1 MKNKISDVVVDFMVK
16 KGLSQVF
23 AVPGGGA
30 MHLND
35 SFANNKNINITYMHH
50 EQSAAMAADAYF
62 REKNKPAII
71 HTTSG
76 PGSTNALTGVI
87 GAWIDSIPA
96 FIISGQVQT
105 HQQINKTKTRQIG
118 VQEVDIIKTVKSS
131 TKYSCSIKNS
141 NKVFDELEIAFIKMF
156 EGRPG
161 PVWIDIPLDVQ
172 ANKIILQK
180 YKKKNRVK
188 NNYETNI
195 SKKIKK
201 ILDLIK
207 KSKKPVIVVG
217 NAVHISNSKKEL
229 YKFIN
234 RVKCPIISSW
244 NATDLFNANNSQYIG
259 SMGIFGDRT
268 SNLAAQNS
276 DLMIVLGSRL
286 SVAQVGYNTK
296 NFAKNSKKII
306 IDIDAHEL
314 NKKIL
319 SNVELKVNCD
329 LNLFLKKINYTLS
342 KKKLFFTF
350 SRWQKLTIY
359 WKNKYPVY
367 NKNQLK
373 NSKYINS
380 FFFIEKLSKILKIN
394 STIVTDM
401 GTSFTCTMQTMKINN
416 HFRQRLYT
424 SSGLSSMGFGLP
436 GSIGASFANPKKT
449 IICIAGDGGFMFN
462 IQELQT
468 IKHYNLPIKIFVL
481 ENKGYLTMQL
491 MQRNHFKKLT
501 GSDPKSGISIPKIKN
516 IATGFGL
523 DYFKLSPRT
532 IDNQL
537 KKILS
542 NKKATLIEV
551 NMPKFQPLVPRM
563 QSKLS
568 KNGTFSDPDFDNLY
582 PYLPEKEIKQ
592 ERIKAKLIKFDRD

>member
-1 MKNKISDVVVDFMVK
+1 MKKKISDIVVNFMVK
-16 KGLSQVF
+16 KGLTQVF
-23 AVPGGGA
+23 AVAGGGA

-35 SFANNKNINITYMHH
+35 SFAKNDKINITYMHH
-50 EQSAAMAADAYF
+50 EQACAMAADAYF

-71 HTTSG
+71 HITSG
-76 PGSTNALTGVI
+76 PGSTNTLTGVV
-87 GAWIDSIPA
+87 GAWIDSIPT

-118 VQEVDIIKTVKSS
+118 VQEADIIKIIKSS

-141 NKVFDELEIAFIKMF
+141 SKIFEELGVAFVKML

-172 ANKIILQK
+172 AKKIVIKK
-180 YKKKNRVK
+180 YEEK
-188 NNYETNI
+188 T
-195 SKKIKK
+195 KIKK
-201 ILDLIK
+201 NYDINISNKIKKFIDLIN

-217 NAVHISNSKKEL
+217 NAIHISKSKKEL
-229 YKFIN
+229 YKLIN

-244 NATDLFNANNSQYIG
+244 NTTDLFDTNNKQYLG
-259 SMGIFGDRT
+259 SMGIFGDRA

-286 SVAQVGYNTK
+286 SVPQVGYNTK

-306 IDIDAHEL
+306 IDIDKNEL

-319 SNVELKVNCD
+319 SNIKLKINCD
-329 LNLFLKKINYTLS
+329 LNFFLKKINHIIS
-342 KKKLFFTF
+342 KKNYFFTF
-350 SRWQKLTIY
+350 TEWKRLTIN

-367 NKNQLK
+367 NQNQLK
-373 NSKYINS
+373 YDKHINS
-380 FFFIEKLSKILKIN
+380 FFFIKKLSKILKIN
-394 STIVTDM
+394 STVVTDM

-416 HFRQRLYT
+416 HLKQRLYT

-449 IICIAGDGGFMFN
+449 IICISGDGGFMFN
-462 IQELQT
+462 MQELQT

-491 MQRNHFKKLT
+491 MQKGHFKKLT
-501 GSDPKSGISIPKIKN
+501 GSDPSSGISIPKIKK
-516 IATGFGL
+516 IAKGFGL
-523 DYFKLSPRT
+523 DYLKLNT
-532 IDNQL
+532 KNIEDQL
-537 KKILS
+537 KKVLS
-542 NKKATLIEV
+542 NKKAMLIEV
-551 NMPKFQPLVPRM
+551 NMPKFQPLIPRI
-563 QSKLS
+563 QSKLL
-568 KNGTFSDPDFDNLY
+568 KNGSFSDPDFDDLF
-582 PYLPEKEIKQ
+582 PYLPKKEIEQ
-592 ERIKAKLIKFDRD
+592 ERMRAKFK

>member
-1 MKNKISDVVVDFMVK
+1 MKKKISDIVVNFMVK
-16 KGLSQVF
+16 KGLTQVF
-23 AVPGGGA
+23 AVAGGGA

-35 SFANNKNINITYMHH
+35 SFAKNDKINITYMHH
-50 EQSAAMAADAYF
+50 EQACAMAADAYF

-71 HTTSG
+71 HITSG
-76 PGSTNALTGVI
+76 PGSTNTLTGVV
-87 GAWIDSIPA
+87 GAWIDSIPT

-118 VQEVDIIKTVKSS
+118 VQETDIIKIIKSS

-141 NKVFDELEIAFIKMF
+141 SKIFEELGVAFVKML

-172 ANKIILQK
+172 AKKIVIK
-180 YKKKNRVK
+180 RYKEK
-188 NNYETNI
+188 T
-195 SKKIKK
+195 KIKK
-201 ILDLIK
+201 NYDINISNKIKKLIDLIN

-217 NAVHISNSKKEL
+217 NAIHISKSKKEL

-244 NATDLFNANNSQYIG
+244 NTTDLFDTNNKQYLG
-259 SMGIFGDRT
+259 SMGIFGDRA

-286 SVAQVGYNTK
+286 SVPQVGYNTK

-306 IDIDAHEL
+306 IDIDKNEL

-319 SNVELKVNCD
+319 SNIKLKINCD
-329 LNLFLKKINYTLS
+329 LNFFLKKINHIIS
-342 KKKLFFTF
+342 KKNYFFTF
-350 SRWQKLTIY
+350 TEWKRLTIN

-367 NKNQLK
+367 NQNQLK
-373 NSKYINS
+373 YDKHINS
-380 FFFIEKLSKILKIN
+380 FFFIKKLSKILKIN
-394 STIVTDM
+394 STVVTDM
-401 GTSFTCTMQTMKINN
+401 GTSFTCTMQTIKINN
-416 HFRQRLYT
+416 HLKQRLYT

-449 IICIAGDGGFMFN
+449 IICISGDGGFMFN
-462 IQELQT
+462 MQELQT

-491 MQRNHFKKLT
+491 MQKGHFKKLT
-501 GSDPKSGISIPKIKN
+501 GSDPSSGISIPKIKK
-516 IATGFGL
+516 IAKGFGL
-523 DYFKLSPRT
+523 DYLKLNT
-532 IDNQL
+532 KNIEDQL
-537 KKILS
+537 KKVLS
-542 NKKATLIEV
+542 NKKAMLIEV
-551 NMPKFQPLVPRM
+551 NMPKFQPLIPRI
-563 QSKLS
+563 QSKLL
-568 KNGTFSDPDFDNLY
+568 KNGYFSDPDFDDLF
-582 PYLPEKEIKQ
+582 PYLPKKEIEQ
-592 ERIKAKLIKFDRD
+592 ERMRAKFK

>member
-1 MKNKISDVVVDFMVK
+1 MKKKISDIVVNFMVK
-16 KGLSQVF
+16 KGLTQVF
-23 AVPGGGA
+23 AVAGGGA

-35 SFANNKNINITYMHH
+35 SFAKNDKINITYMHH
-50 EQSAAMAADAYF
+50 EQACAMAADAYF

-71 HTTSG
+71 HITSG
-76 PGSTNALTGVI
+76 PGSTNTLTGVV
-87 GAWIDSIPA
+87 GAWIDSIPT

-118 VQEVDIIKTVKSS
+118 VQETDIIKIIKSS

-141 NKVFDELEIAFIKMF
+141 SKIFEELGVAFVKML

-172 ANKIILQK
+172 AKKIVIK
-180 YKKKNRVK
+180 RYKEK
-188 NNYETNI
+188 T
-195 SKKIKK
+195 KIKK
-201 ILDLIK
+201 NYDINISNKIKKFIDLIN

-217 NAVHISNSKKEL
+217 NAIHISKSKKEL

-244 NATDLFNANNSQYIG
+244 NATDLFDTNNKQYLG
-259 SMGIFGDRT
+259 SMGLFGDRA

-286 SVAQVGYNTK
+286 SVPQVGYNTK

-306 IDIDAHEL
+306 IDIDKNEL

-319 SNVELKVNCD
+319 SNIKLKINCD
-329 LNLFLKKINYTLS
+329 LNFFLKKINHIIS
-342 KKKLFFTF
+342 KKNYFFTF
-350 SRWQKLTIY
+350 TRWKRLTIN
-359 WKNKYPVY
+359 WKSKYPVY
-367 NKNQLK
+367 NQNQLK
-373 NSKYINS
+373 YDKHINS
-380 FFFIEKLSKILKIN
+380 FFFIKKLSKILKIN
-394 STIVTDM
+394 STVVTDM

-416 HFRQRLYT
+416 HLKQRLYT

-449 IICIAGDGGFMFN
+449 IICISGDGGFMFN
-462 IQELQT
+462 MQELQT

-491 MQRNHFKKLT
+491 MQKGHFKKLT
-501 GSDPKSGISIPKIKN
+501 GSDPSSGISIPKIKK
-516 IATGFGL
+516 IAKGFGL
-523 DYFKLSPRT
+523 DYLKLNT
-532 IDNQL
+532 KNIEDQL
-537 KKILS
+537 KKVLS
-542 NKKATLIEV
+542 NKKAMLIEV
-551 NMPKFQPLVPRM
+551 NMPKFQPLIPRI
-563 QSKLS
+563 QSKLL
-568 KNGTFSDPDFDNLY
+568 KNGSFSDPDFDDLF
-582 PYLPEKEIKQ
+582 PYLPKKEIEQ
-592 ERIKAKLIKFDRD
+592 ERMRAKFK

>member
-1 MKNKISDVVVDFMVK
+1 MKKKISDIVVNFMVK
-16 KGLSQVF
+16 KGLTQVF
-23 AVPGGGA
+23 AVAGGGA

-35 SFANNKNINITYMHH
+35 SFAKNDKINITYMHH
-50 EQSAAMAADAYF
+50 EQACAMAADAYF

-71 HTTSG
+71 HITSG
-76 PGSTNALTGVI
+76 PGSTNTLTGVV
-87 GAWIDSIPA
+87 GAWIDSIPT

-118 VQEVDIIKTVKSS
+118 VQETDIIKIIKSS

-141 NKVFDELEIAFIKMF
+141 SKIFEELGVAFVKML

-172 ANKIILQK
+172 AKKIVIK
-180 YKKKNRVK
+180 RYKEK
-188 NNYETNI
+188 T
-195 SKKIKK
+195 KIKK
-201 ILDLIK
+201 NYDINISNKIKKFIDLIN

-217 NAVHISNSKKEL
+217 NAIHISKSKKEL

-244 NATDLFNANNSQYIG
+244 NTTDLFDTNNKQYLG
-259 SMGIFGDRT
+259 SMGIFGDRA

-286 SVAQVGYNTK
+286 SVPQVGYNTK

-306 IDIDAHEL
+306 IDIDKNEL

-319 SNVELKVNCD
+319 SNIKLKINCD
-329 LNLFLKKINYTLS
+329 LNFFLKKINHIIS
-342 KKKLFFTF
+342 KKNYFFTF
-350 SRWQKLTIY
+350 TEWKRLTIN

-367 NKNQLK
+367 NQNQLK
-373 NSKYINS
+373 YDKHINS
-380 FFFIEKLSKILKIN
+380 FFFIKKLSKILKIN
-394 STIVTDM
+394 STVVTDM

-416 HFRQRLYT
+416 HLKQRLYT

-449 IICIAGDGGFMFN
+449 IICISGDGGFMFN
-462 IQELQT
+462 MQELQT

-491 MQRNHFKKLT
+491 MQKGHFKKLT
-501 GSDPKSGISIPKIKN
+501 GSDPSSGISIPKIKK
-516 IATGFGL
+516 IAKGFGL
-523 DYFKLSPRT
+523 DYLKLNT
-532 IDNQL
+532 KNIEDQL
-537 KKILS
+537 KKVLS
-542 NKKATLIEV
+542 NKKAMLIEV
-551 NMPKFQPLVPRM
+551 NMPKFQPLIPRI
-563 QSKLS
+563 QSKLL
-568 KNGTFSDPDFDNLY
+568 KNGSFSDPDFDDLF
-582 PYLPEKEIKQ
+582 PYLPKKEIEQ
-592 ERIKAKLIKFDRD
+592 ERMRAKFK

>member
-1 MKNKISDVVVDFMVK
+1 MKKKISDIVVNFMVK
-16 KGLSQVF
+16 KGLTQVF
-23 AVPGGGA
+23 AVAGGGA

-35 SFANNKNINITYMHH
+35 SFAKNDKINITYMHH
-50 EQSAAMAADAYF
+50 EQACAMAADAYF

-71 HTTSG
+71 HITSG
-76 PGSTNALTGVI
+76 PGSTNTLTGVV
-87 GAWIDSIPA
+87 GAWIDSIPT

-118 VQEVDIIKTVKSS
+118 VQEADIIKIIKSS

-141 NKVFDELEIAFIKMF
+141 SKIFEELGVAFVKML

-172 ANKIILQK
+172 AKKIVIKK
-180 YKKKNRVK
+180 YEEK
-188 NNYETNI
+188 T
-195 SKKIKK
+195 KIKK
-201 ILDLIK
+201 NYDINISNKIKKFIDLIN

-217 NAVHISNSKKEL
+217 NAIHISKSKKEL
-229 YKFIN
+229 YKLIN

-244 NATDLFNANNSQYIG
+244 NTTDLFDTNNKQYLG
-259 SMGIFGDRT
+259 SMGIFGDRA

-286 SVAQVGYNTK
+286 SVPQVGYNTK

-306 IDIDAHEL
+306 IDIDKNEL

-319 SNVELKVNCD
+319 SNIKLKINCD
-329 LNLFLKKINYTLS
+329 LNFFLKKINHIIS
-342 KKKLFFTF
+342 KKNYFFSFTE
-350 SRWQKLTIY
+350 WQKLTTN

-367 NKNQLK
+367 NQNQLK
-373 NSKYINS
+373 YDKHINS
-380 FFFIEKLSKILKIN
+380 FFFIKKLSKILKIN
-394 STIVTDM
+394 STVVTDM

-416 HFRQRLYT
+416 HLKQRLYT

-449 IICIAGDGGFMFN
+449 IICISGDGGFMFN
-462 IQELQT
+462 MQELQT

-491 MQRNHFKKLT
+491 MQKGHFKKLT
-501 GSDPKSGISIPKIKN
+501 GSDPSSGISIPKIKK
-516 IATGFGL
+516 IAKGFGL
-523 DYFKLSPRT
+523 DYLKLNT
-532 IDNQL
+532 KNIEDQL
-537 KKILS
+537 KKVLS
-542 NKKATLIEV
+542 NKKAMLIEV
-551 NMPKFQPLVPRM
+551 NMPKFQPLIPRI
-563 QSKLS
+563 QSKLL
-568 KNGTFSDPDFDNLY
+568 KNGSFSDPDFDDLF
-582 PYLPEKEIKQ
+582 PYLPKKEIEQ
-592 ERIKAKLIKFDRD
+592 ERMRAKFK

>member
-1 MKNKISDVVVDFMVK
+1 MKKKISDIVVNFMVK
-16 KGLSQVF
+16 KGLTQVF
-23 AVPGGGA
+23 AVAGGGA

-35 SFANNKNINITYMHH
+35 SFAKNDKINITYMHH
-50 EQSAAMAADAYF
+50 EQACAMAADAYF

-71 HTTSG
+71 HITSG
-76 PGSTNALTGVI
+76 PGSTNTLTGVV
-87 GAWIDSIPA
+87 GAWIDSIPT

-118 VQEVDIIKTVKSS
+118 VQETDIIKIIKSS

-141 NKVFDELEIAFIKMF
+141 SKIFEELGVAFVKML

-172 ANKIILQK
+172 AKKIVIK
-180 YKKKNRVK
+180 RYKEK
-188 NNYETNI
+188 T
-195 SKKIKK
+195 KIKK
-201 ILDLIK
+201 NYDINISNKIKKLIDLIN

-217 NAVHISNSKKEL
+217 NAIHISKSKKEL

-244 NATDLFNANNSQYIG
+244 NTTDLFDTNNKQYLG
-259 SMGIFGDRT
+259 SMGIFGDRA

-286 SVAQVGYNTK
+286 SVPQVGYNTK

-306 IDIDAHEL
+306 IDIDKNEL

-319 SNVELKVNCD
+319 SNIKLKINCD
-329 LNLFLKKINYTLS
+329 LNFFLKKINHIIS
-342 KKKLFFTF
+342 KKNYFFTF
-350 SRWQKLTIY
+350 TEWKRLTIN

-367 NKNQLK
+367 NQNQLK
-373 NSKYINS
+373 YDKHINS
-380 FFFIEKLSKILKIN
+380 FFFIKKLSKILKIN
-394 STIVTDM
+394 STVVTDM

-416 HFRQRLYT
+416 HLKQRLYT

-449 IICIAGDGGFMFN
+449 IICISGDGGFMFN
-462 IQELQT
+462 MQELQT

-491 MQRNHFKKLT
+491 MQKGHFKKLT
-501 GSDPKSGISIPKIKN
+501 GSDPSSGISIPKIKK
-516 IATGFGL
+516 IAKGFGL
-523 DYFKLSPRT
+523 DYLKLNT
-532 IDNQL
+532 KNIEDQL
-537 KKILS
+537 KKVLS
-542 NKKATLIEV
+542 NKKAMLIEV
-551 NMPKFQPLVPRM
+551 NMPKFQPLIPRI
-563 QSKLS
+563 QSKLL
-568 KNGTFSDPDFDNLY
+568 KNGYFSDPDFDDLF
-582 PYLPEKEIKQ
+582 PYLPKKEIEQ
-592 ERIKAKLIKFDRD
+592 ERMRAKFK

>member
-1 MKNKISDVVVDFMVK
+1 MKKKISDIVVNFMVK
-16 KGLSQVF
+16 KGLTQVF
-23 AVPGGGA
+23 AVAGGGA

-35 SFANNKNINITYMHH
+35 SFAKNDKINITYMHH
-50 EQSAAMAADAYF
+50 EQACAMAADAYF

-71 HTTSG
+71 HITSG
-76 PGSTNALTGVI
+76 PGSTNTLTGVV
-87 GAWIDSIPA
+87 GAWIDSIPT

-118 VQEVDIIKTVKSS
+118 VQEADIIKIIKSS

-141 NKVFDELEIAFIKMF
+141 SKIFEELGVAFVKML

-172 ANKIILQK
+172 AKKIVIKK
-180 YKKKNRVK
+180 YEEK
-188 NNYETNI
+188 T
-195 SKKIKK
+195 KIKK
-201 ILDLIK
+201 NYDINISNKIKKFIDLIN

-217 NAVHISNSKKEL
+217 NAIHISKSKKEL

-244 NATDLFNANNSQYIG
+244 NATDLFDTNNKQYLG
-259 SMGIFGDRT
+259 SMGIFGDRA

-286 SVAQVGYNTK
+286 SVPQVGYNTK

-306 IDIDAHEL
+306 IDIDKNEL

-319 SNVELKVNCD
+319 SNIKLKINCD
-329 LNLFLKKINYTLS
+329 LNFFLKKINHIIS
-342 KKKLFFTF
+342 KKNYFFTF
-350 SRWQKLTIY
+350 TEWKRLTIN

-367 NKNQLK
+367 NQNQLK
-373 NSKYINS
+373 YDKHINS
-380 FFFIEKLSKILKIN
+380 FFFIKKLSKILKIN
-394 STIVTDM
+394 STVVTDM

-416 HFRQRLYT
+416 HLKQRLYT

-449 IICIAGDGGFMFN
+449 IICISGDGGFMFN
-462 IQELQT
+462 MQELQT

-491 MQRNHFKKLT
+491 MQKGHFKKLT
-501 GSDPKSGISIPKIKN
+501 GSDPSSGISIPKIKK
-516 IATGFGL
+516 IAKGFGL
-523 DYFKLSPRT
+523 DYLKLNT
-532 IDNQL
+532 KNIEDQL
-537 KKILS
+537 KKVLS
-542 NKKATLIEV
+542 NKKAMLIEV
-551 NMPKFQPLVPRM
+551 NMPKFQPLIPRI
-563 QSKLS
+563 QSKLL
-568 KNGTFSDPDFDNLY
+568 KNGSFSDPDFDDLF
-582 PYLPEKEIKQ
+582 PYLPKKEIEQ
-592 ERIKAKLIKFDRD
+592 ERMRAKFK

>member
-1 MKNKISDVVVDFMVK
+1 MKKKISDIVVNFMVK
-16 KGLSQVF
+16 KGLTQVF
-23 AVPGGGA
+23 AVAGGGA

-35 SFANNKNINITYMHH
+35 SFAKNDKINITYMHH
-50 EQSAAMAADAYF
+50 EQACAMAADAYF

-71 HTTSG
+71 HITSG
-76 PGSTNALTGVI
+76 PGSTNTLTGVV
-87 GAWIDSIPA
+87 GAWIDSIPT

-118 VQEVDIIKTVKSS
+118 VQEADIIKIIKSS

-141 NKVFDELEIAFIKMF
+141 SKIFEELGVAFVKML

-172 ANKIILQK
+172 AKKIVIK
-180 YKKKNRVK
+180 RYKEK
-188 NNYETNI
+188 T
-195 SKKIKK
+195 KIKK
-201 ILDLIK
+201 NYDINISNKIKKFIDLIN

-217 NAVHISNSKKEL
+217 NAIHISKSKKEL

-244 NATDLFNANNSQYIG
+244 NTTDLFDTNNKQYLG
-259 SMGIFGDRT
+259 SMGLFGDRA

-286 SVAQVGYNTK
+286 SVPQVGYNTK

-306 IDIDAHEL
+306 IDIDKNEL

-319 SNVELKVNCD
+319 SNIKLKINCD
-329 LNLFLKKINYTLS
+329 LNFFLKKINHIIS
-342 KKKLFFTF
+342 KKNYFFTF
-350 SRWQKLTIY
+350 TEWKRLTIN
-359 WKNKYPVY
+359 WKSKYPVY
-367 NKNQLK
+367 NQNQLK
-373 NSKYINS
+373 YDKHINS
-380 FFFIEKLSKILKIN
+380 FFFIKKLSKILKIN
-394 STIVTDM
+394 STVVTDM

-416 HFRQRLYT
+416 HLKQRLYT

-449 IICIAGDGGFMFN
+449 IICISGDGGFMFN
-462 IQELQT
+462 MQELQT

-491 MQRNHFKKLT
+491 MQKGHFKKLT
-501 GSDPKSGISIPKIKN
+501 GSDPSSGISIPKIKK
-516 IATGFGL
+516 IAKGFGL
-523 DYFKLSPRT
+523 DYLKLNT
-532 IDNQL
+532 KNIEDQL
-537 KKILS
+537 KKVLS
-542 NKKATLIEV
+542 NKKAMLIEV
-551 NMPKFQPLVPRM
+551 NMPKFQPLIPRI
-563 QSKLS
+563 QSKLL
-568 KNGTFSDPDFDNLY
+568 KNGSFSDPDFDDLF
-582 PYLPEKEIKQ
+582 PYLPKKEIEQ
-592 ERIKAKLIKFDRD
+592 ERMRAKFK

>member
-1 MKNKISDVVVDFMVK
+1 MKKKISDIVVNFMVK
-16 KGLSQVF
+16 KGLTQVF
-23 AVPGGGA
+23 AVAGGGA

-35 SFANNKNINITYMHH
+35 SFAKNDKINITYMHH
-50 EQSAAMAADAYF
+50 EQACAMAADAYF

-71 HTTSG
+71 HITSG
-76 PGSTNALTGVI
+76 PGSTNTLTGVV
-87 GAWIDSIPA
+87 GAWIDSIPT

-118 VQEVDIIKTVKSS
+118 VQETDIIKIIKSS

-141 NKVFDELEIAFIKMF
+141 SKIFEELGVAFVKML

-172 ANKIILQK
+172 AKKIVIK
-180 YKKKNRVK
+180 RYKEK
-188 NNYETNI
+188 T
-195 SKKIKK
+195 KIKK
-201 ILDLIK
+201 NYDINISNKIKKFIDLIN

-217 NAVHISNSKKEL
+217 NAIHISKSKKEL

-244 NATDLFNANNSQYIG
+244 NTTDLFDTNNKQYLG
-259 SMGIFGDRT
+259 SMGLFGDRA

-286 SVAQVGYNTK
+286 SVPQVGYNTK

-306 IDIDAHEL
+306 IDIDKNEL

-319 SNVELKVNCD
+319 SNIKLKINCD
-329 LNLFLKKINYTLS
+329 LNFFLKKINHIIG
-342 KKKLFFTF
+342 KKNYFFTF
-350 SRWQKLTIY
+350 TEWKRLTIN

-367 NKNQLK
+367 NQNQLK
-373 NSKYINS
+373 YDKHINS
-380 FFFIEKLSKILKIN
+380 FFFIKKLSKILKIN
-394 STIVTDM
+394 STVVTDM

-416 HFRQRLYT
+416 HLKQRLYT

-449 IICIAGDGGFMFN
+449 IICISGDGGFMFN
-462 IQELQT
+462 MQELQT

-491 MQRNHFKKLT
+491 MQKGHFKKLT
-501 GSDPKSGISIPKIKN
+501 GSDPSSGISIPKIKK
-516 IATGFGL
+516 IAKGFGL
-523 DYFKLSPRT
+523 DYLKLNT
-532 IDNQL
+532 KNIEDQL
-537 KKILS
+537 KKVLS
-542 NKKATLIEV
+542 NKKAMLIEV
-551 NMPKFQPLVPRM
+551 NMPKFQPLIPRI
-563 QSKLS
+563 QSKLL
-568 KNGTFSDPDFDNLY
+568 KNGSFSDPDFDDLF
-582 PYLPEKEIKQ
+582 PYLPKKEIEQ
-592 ERIKAKLIKFDRD
+592 ERIRAKFK

>member
-1 MKNKISDVVVDFMVK
+1 MKKKISDIVVNFMVK
-16 KGLSQVF
+16 KGLTQVF
-23 AVPGGGA
+23 AVAGGGA

-35 SFANNKNINITYMHH
+35 SFAKNDKINITYMHH
-50 EQSAAMAADAYF
+50 EQACAMAADAYF

-71 HTTSG
+71 HITSG
-76 PGSTNALTGVI
+76 PGSTNTLTGVV
-87 GAWIDSIPA
+87 GAWIDSIPT

-118 VQEVDIIKTVKSS
+118 VQEADIIKIIKSS

-141 NKVFDELEIAFIKMF
+141 SKIFEELGVAFVKML

-172 ANKIILQK
+172 AKKIVIKK
-180 YKKKNRVK
+180 YKEK
-188 NNYETNI
+188 T
-195 SKKIKK
+195 KIKK
-201 ILDLIK
+201 NYDINISNKIKKFIDLIN

-217 NAVHISNSKKEL
+217 NAIHISKSKKEL

-244 NATDLFNANNSQYIG
+244 NTTDLFDTNNKQYLG
-259 SMGIFGDRT
+259 SMGIFGDRA

-286 SVAQVGYNTK
+286 SVPQVGYNTK

-306 IDIDAHEL
+306 IDIDKNEL

-319 SNVELKVNCD
+319 SNIKLKINCD
-329 LNLFLKKINYTLS
+329 LNFFLKKINHIIS
-342 KKKLFFTF
+342 KKNYFFTF
-350 SRWQKLTIY
+350 TEWKRLTIN

-367 NKNQLK
+367 NQNQLK
-373 NSKYINS
+373 YDKHINS
-380 FFFIEKLSKILKIN
+380 FFFIKKLSKILKIN
-394 STIVTDM
+394 STVVTDM

-416 HFRQRLYT
+416 HLKQRLYT

-436 GSIGASFANPKKT
+436 GSIGASIANPKKT
-449 IICIAGDGGFMFN
+449 IICISGDGGFMFN
-462 IQELQT
+462 MQELQT

-491 MQRNHFKKLT
+491 MQKGHFKKLT
-501 GSDPKSGISIPKIKN
+501 GSDPSSGISIPKIKK
-516 IATGFGL
+516 IAKGFGL
-523 DYFKLSPRT
+523 DYLKLNT
-532 IDNQL
+532 KNIEDQL
-537 KKILS
+537 KKVLS
-542 NKKATLIEV
+542 NKKAMLIEV
-551 NMPKFQPLVPRM
+551 NMPKFQPLIPRI
-563 QSKLS
+563 QSKLL
-568 KNGTFSDPDFDNLY
+568 KNGSFSDPDFDDLF
-582 PYLPEKEIKQ
+582 PYLPKKEIEQ
-592 ERIKAKLIKFDRD
+592 ERMRAKFK

>member
-1 MKNKISDVVVDFMVK
+1 MKKKISDIVVNFMVK
-16 KGLSQVF
+16 KGLTQVF
-23 AVPGGGA
+23 AVAGGGA

-35 SFANNKNINITYMHH
+35 SFAKNDKINITYMHH
-50 EQSAAMAADAYF
+50 EQACAMAADAYF

-71 HTTSG
+71 HITSG
-76 PGSTNALTGVI
+76 PGSTNTLTGVV
-87 GAWIDSIPA
+87 GAWIDSIPT

-118 VQEVDIIKTVKSS
+118 VQEADIIKIIKSS

-141 NKVFDELEIAFIKMF
+141 SKIFEELGVAFVKML

-172 ANKIILQK
+172 AKKIVIKK
-180 YKKKNRVK
+180 YKEK
-188 NNYETNI
+188 T
-195 SKKIKK
+195 KIKK
-201 ILDLIK
+201 NYDINISNKIKKFIDLIN

-217 NAVHISNSKKEL
+217 NAIHISKSKKEL

-244 NATDLFNANNSQYIG
+244 NTTDLFDTNNKQYLG
-259 SMGIFGDRT
+259 SMGLFGDRA

-286 SVAQVGYNTK
+286 SVPQVGYNTK

-306 IDIDAHEL
+306 IDIDKNEL

-319 SNVELKVNCD
+319 SNIKLKINCD
-329 LNLFLKKINYTLS
+329 LNFFLKKINHIIS
-342 KKKLFFTF
+342 KKNYFFTF
-350 SRWQKLTIY
+350 TRWKRLTIN
-359 WKNKYPVY
+359 WKSKYPVY
-367 NKNQLK
+367 NQNQLK
-373 NSKYINS
+373 YDKHINS
-380 FFFIEKLSKILKIN
+380 FFFIKKLSKILKIN
-394 STIVTDM
+394 STVVTDM

-416 HFRQRLYT
+416 HLKQRLYT

-449 IICIAGDGGFMFN
+449 IICISGDGGFMFN
-462 IQELQT
+462 MQELQT

-491 MQRNHFKKLT
+491 MQKGHFKKLT
-501 GSDPKSGISIPKIKN
+501 GSDPSSGISIPKIKK
-516 IATGFGL
+516 IAKGFGL
-523 DYFKLSPRT
+523 DYLKLNT
-532 IDNQL
+532 KNIEDQL
-537 KKILS
+537 KKVLS
-542 NKKATLIEV
+542 NKKAMLIEV
-551 NMPKFQPLVPRM
+551 NMPKFQPLIPRI
-563 QSKLS
+563 QSKLL
-568 KNGTFSDPDFDNLY
+568 KNGSFSDPDFDDLF
-582 PYLPEKEIKQ
+582 PYLPKKEIEQ
-592 ERIKAKLIKFDRD
+592 ERMRAKFK

>member
-1 MKNKISDVVVDFMVK
+1 MKKKISDIVVNFMVK
-16 KGLSQVF
+16 KGLTQVF
-23 AVPGGGA
+23 AVAGGGA

-35 SFANNKNINITYMHH
+35 SFAKNDKINITYMHH
-50 EQSAAMAADAYF
+50 EQACAMAADAYF

-71 HTTSG
+71 HITSG
-76 PGSTNALTGVI
+76 PGSTNTLTGVV
-87 GAWIDSIPA
+87 GAWIDSIPT

-118 VQEVDIIKTVKSS
+118 VQEADIIKIIKSS

-141 NKVFDELEIAFIKMF
+141 SKIFEELGVAFVKML

-172 ANKIILQK
+172 AKKIVIK
-180 YKKKNRVK
+180 RYKEK
-188 NNYETNI
+188 T
-195 SKKIKK
+195 KIKK
-201 ILDLIK
+201 NYDINISNKIKKFIDLIN

-217 NAVHISNSKKEL
+217 NAIHISKSKKEL

-244 NATDLFNANNSQYIG
+244 NTTDLFDTNNKQYLG
-259 SMGIFGDRT
+259 SMGLFGDRA

-286 SVAQVGYNTK
+286 SVPQVGYNTK

-306 IDIDAHEL
+306 IDIDKNEL

-319 SNVELKVNCD
+319 SNIKLKINCD
-329 LNLFLKKINYTLS
+329 LNFFLKKINHIIS
-342 KKKLFFTF
+342 KKNYFFTF
-350 SRWQKLTIY
+350 TEWKRLTIN

-367 NKNQLK
+367 NQNQLK
-373 NSKYINS
+373 YDKHINS
-380 FFFIEKLSKILKIN
+380 FFFIKKLSKILKIN
-394 STIVTDM
+394 STVVTDM

-416 HFRQRLYT
+416 HLKQRLYT

-449 IICIAGDGGFMFN
+449 IICISGDGGFMFN
-462 IQELQT
+462 MQELQT

-491 MQRNHFKKLT
+491 MQKGHFKKLT
-501 GSDPKSGISIPKIKN
+501 GSDPSSGISIPKIKK
-516 IATGFGL
+516 IAKGFGL
-523 DYFKLSPRT
+523 DYLKLNT
-532 IDNQL
+532 KNIEDQL
-537 KKILS
+537 KKVLS
-542 NKKATLIEV
+542 NKKAMLIEV
-551 NMPKFQPLVPRM
+551 NMPKFQPLIPRI
-563 QSKLS
+563 QSKLL
-568 KNGTFSDPDFDNLY
+568 KNGSFSDPDFDDLF
-582 PYLPEKEIKQ
+582 PYLPKKEIEQ
-592 ERIKAKLIKFDRD
+592 ERMRAKFK

>member
-1 MKNKISDVVVDFMVK
+1 MKKKISDIVVNFMVK
-16 KGLSQVF
+16 KGLTQVF
-23 AVPGGGA
+23 AVAGGGA

-35 SFANNKNINITYMHH
+35 SFAKNDKINITYMHH
-50 EQSAAMAADAYF
+50 EQACAMAADAYF

-71 HTTSG
+71 HITSG
-76 PGSTNALTGVI
+76 PGSTNTLTGVV
-87 GAWIDSIPA
+87 GAWIDSIPT

-118 VQEVDIIKTVKSS
+118 VQEADIIKIIKSS

-141 NKVFDELEIAFIKMF
+141 SKIFEELGVAFVKML

-172 ANKIILQK
+172 AKKIVIK
-180 YKKKNRVK
+180 RYKEK
-188 NNYETNI
+188 T
-195 SKKIKK
+195 KIKK
-201 ILDLIK
+201 NYDINISNKIKKFIDLIN

-217 NAVHISNSKKEL
+217 NAIHISKSKKEL

-244 NATDLFNANNSQYIG
+244 NTTDLFDTNNKQYLG
-259 SMGIFGDRT
+259 SMGIFGDRA

-286 SVAQVGYNTK
+286 SVPQVGYNTK

-306 IDIDAHEL
+306 IDIDKNEL

-319 SNVELKVNCD
+319 SNIKLKINCD
-329 LNLFLKKINYTLS
+329 LNFFLKKINHIIS
-342 KKKLFFTF
+342 KKNYFFTF
-350 SRWQKLTIY
+350 TEWKRLTIN

-367 NKNQLK
+367 NQNQLK
-373 NSKYINS
+373 YDKHINS
-380 FFFIEKLSKILKIN
+380 FFFIKKLSKILKIN
-394 STIVTDM
+394 STVVTDM

-416 HFRQRLYT
+416 HLKQRLYT

-449 IICIAGDGGFMFN
+449 IICISGDGGFMFN
-462 IQELQT
+462 MQELQT

-491 MQRNHFKKLT
+491 MQKGHFKKLT
-501 GSDPKSGISIPKIKN
+501 GSDPSSGISIPKIKK
-516 IATGFGL
+516 IAKGFGL
-523 DYFKLSPRT
+523 DYLKLNT
-532 IDNQL
+532 KNIEDQL
-537 KKILS
+537 KKVLS
-542 NKKATLIEV
+542 NKKAMLIEV
-551 NMPKFQPLVPRM
+551 NMPKFQPLIPRI
-563 QSKLS
+563 QSKLL
-568 KNGTFSDPDFDNLY
+568 KNGSFSDPDFDDIF
-582 PYLPEKEIKQ
+582 PYLPKKEIEQ
-592 ERIKAKLIKFDRD
+592 ERIRAKFK

>member
-1 MKNKISDVVVDFMVK
+1 MKKKISDIVVNFMVK
-16 KGLSQVF
+16 KGLTQVF
-23 AVPGGGA
+23 AVAGGGA

-35 SFANNKNINITYMHH
+35 SFAKNDKINITYMHH
-50 EQSAAMAADAYF
+50 EQACAMAADAYF

-71 HTTSG
+71 HITSG
-76 PGSTNALTGVI
+76 PGSTNTLTGVV
-87 GAWIDSIPA
+87 GAWIDSIPT

-118 VQEVDIIKTVKSS
+118 VQEADIIKIIKSS

-141 NKVFDELEIAFIKMF
+141 SKIFEELGVAFVKML

-172 ANKIILQK
+172 AKKIVIKK
-180 YKKKNRVK
+180 YKEK
-188 NNYETNI
+188 T
-195 SKKIKK
+195 KIKK
-201 ILDLIK
+201 NYDINISNKIKKFIDLIN

-217 NAVHISNSKKEL
+217 NAIHISKSKKEL

-244 NATDLFNANNSQYIG
+244 NTTDLFDTNNKQYLG
-259 SMGIFGDRT
+259 SMGLFGDRA

-286 SVAQVGYNTK
+286 SVPQVGYNTK

-306 IDIDAHEL
+306 IDIDKNEL

-319 SNVELKVNCD
+319 SNIKLKINCD
-329 LNLFLKKINYTLS
+329 LNFFLKKINHIIS
-342 KKKLFFTF
+342 KKNYFFTF
-350 SRWQKLTIY
+350 TEWKRLTIN

-367 NKNQLK
+367 NQNQLK
-373 NSKYINS
+373 YDKHINS
-380 FFFIEKLSKILKIN
+380 FFFIKKLSKILKIN
-394 STIVTDM
+394 STVVTDM

-416 HFRQRLYT
+416 HLKQRLYT

-449 IICIAGDGGFMFN
+449 IICISGDGGFMFN
-462 IQELQT
+462 MQELQT

-491 MQRNHFKKLT
+491 MQKGHFKKLT
-501 GSDPKSGISIPKIKN
+501 GSDPSSGISIPKIKK
-516 IATGFGL
+516 IAKGFGL
-523 DYFKLSPRT
+523 DYLKLNT
-532 IDNQL
+532 KNIEDQL
-537 KKILS
+537 KKVLS
-542 NKKATLIEV
+542 NKKAMLIEV
-551 NMPKFQPLVPRM
+551 NMPKFQPLIPRI
-563 QSKLS
+563 QSKLL
-568 KNGTFSDPDFDNLY
+568 KNGSFSDPDFDDLF
-582 PYLPEKEIKQ
+582 PYLPKKEIEQ
-592 ERIKAKLIKFDRD
+592 ERMRAKFK

>member
-1 MKNKISDVVVDFMVK
+1 MKKKISDIVVNFMVK
-16 KGLSQVF
+16 KGLTQVF
-23 AVPGGGA
+23 AVAGGGA

-35 SFANNKNINITYMHH
+35 SFAKNDKINITYMHH
-50 EQSAAMAADAYF
+50 EQACAMAADAYF

-71 HTTSG
+71 HITSG
-76 PGSTNALTGVI
+76 PGSTNTLTGVV
-87 GAWIDSIPA
+87 GAWIDSIPT

-118 VQEVDIIKTVKSS
+118 VQETDIIKMIKSS

-141 NKVFDELEIAFIKMF
+141 SKIFEELGVAFVKML

-172 ANKIILQK
+172 AKKIVIKK
-180 YKKKNRVK
+180 YKEK
-188 NNYETNI
+188 T
-195 SKKIKK
+195 KIKK
-201 ILDLIK
+201 NYDINISNKIKKFIDLIN

-217 NAVHISNSKKEL
+217 NAIHISKSKKEL

-244 NATDLFNANNSQYIG
+244 NATDLFDTNNKQYLG
-259 SMGIFGDRT
+259 SMGIFGDRA

-286 SVAQVGYNTK
+286 SVPQVGYNTK

-306 IDIDAHEL
+306 IDIDKNEL

-319 SNVELKVNCD
+319 SNIKLKINCD
-329 LNLFLKKINYTLS
+329 LNFFLKKINHIIS
-342 KKKLFFTF
+342 KKNYFFTF
-350 SRWQKLTIY
+350 TEWKRLTIN

-367 NKNQLK
+367 NQNQLK
-373 NSKYINS
+373 YDKHINS
-380 FFFIEKLSKILKIN
+380 FFFIKKLSKILKIN
-394 STIVTDM
+394 STVVTDM

-416 HFRQRLYT
+416 HLKQRLYT

-449 IICIAGDGGFMFN
+449 IICISGDGGFMFN
-462 IQELQT
+462 MQELQT

-491 MQRNHFKKLT
+491 MQKGHFKKLT
-501 GSDPKSGISIPKIKN
+501 GSDPSSGISIPKIKK
-516 IATGFGL
+516 IAKGFGL
-523 DYFKLSPRT
+523 DYLKLNT
-532 IDNQL
+532 KNIEDQL
-537 KKILS
+537 KKVLS
-542 NKKATLIEV
+542 NKKAMLIEV
-551 NMPKFQPLVPRM
+551 NMPKFQPLIPRI
-563 QSKLS
+563 QSKLL
-568 KNGTFSDPDFDNLY
+568 KNGSFSDPDFDDLF
-582 PYLPEKEIKQ
+582 PYLPKKEIEQ
-592 ERIKAKLIKFDRD
+592 ERMRAKFK

>member
-1 MKNKISDVVVDFMVK
+1 MKKKISDIVVNFMVK
-16 KGLSQVF
+16 KGLTQVF
-23 AVPGGGA
+23 AVAGGGA

-35 SFANNKNINITYMHH
+35 SFAKNDKINITYMHH
-50 EQSAAMAADAYF
+50 EQACAMAADAYF

-71 HTTSG
+71 HITSG
-76 PGSTNALTGVI
+76 PGSTNTLTGVV
-87 GAWIDSIPA
+87 GAWIDSIPT

-118 VQEVDIIKTVKSS
+118 VQEADIIKIIKSS

-141 NKVFDELEIAFIKMF
+141 SKIFEELGVAFVKML

-172 ANKIILQK
+172 AKKIVIK
-180 YKKKNRVK
+180 RYKEK
-188 NNYETNI
+188 T
-195 SKKIKK
+195 KIKK
-201 ILDLIK
+201 NYDINISNKIKKFIDLIN

-217 NAVHISNSKKEL
+217 NAIHISKSKKEL

-244 NATDLFNANNSQYIG
+244 NTTDLFDTNNKQYLG
-259 SMGIFGDRT
+259 SMGIFGDRA

-286 SVAQVGYNTK
+286 SVPQVGYNTK

-306 IDIDAHEL
+306 IDIDKNEL

-319 SNVELKVNCD
+319 SNIKLKINCD
-329 LNLFLKKINYTLS
+329 LNFFLKKINHIIS
-342 KKKLFFTF
+342 KKNYFFTF
-350 SRWQKLTIY
+350 TECKRLTIN

-367 NKNQLK
+367 NQNQLK
-373 NSKYINS
+373 YDKHINS
-380 FFFIEKLSKILKIN
+380 FFFIKKLSKILKIN
-394 STIVTDM
+394 STVVTDM

-416 HFRQRLYT
+416 HLKQRLYT

-436 GSIGASFANPKKT
+436 GSIGASIANPKKT
-449 IICIAGDGGFMFN
+449 IICISGDGGFMFN
-462 IQELQT
+462 MQELQT

-491 MQRNHFKKLT
+491 MQKGHFKKLT
-501 GSDPKSGISIPKIKN
+501 GSDPSSGISIPKIKK
-516 IATGFGL
+516 IAKGFGL
-523 DYFKLSPRT
+523 DYLKLNT
-532 IDNQL
+532 KNIEDQL
-537 KKILS
+537 KKVLS
-542 NKKATLIEV
+542 NKKAMLIEV
-551 NMPKFQPLVPRM
+551 NMPKFQPLIPRI
-563 QSKLS
+563 QSKLL
-568 KNGTFSDPDFDNLY
+568 KNGSFSDPDFDDLF
-582 PYLPEKEIKQ
+582 PYLPKKEIEQ
-592 ERIKAKLIKFDRD
+592 ERMRAKFK

>member
-1 MKNKISDVVVDFMVK
+1 MKKKISDIVVNFMVK
-16 KGLSQVF
+16 KGLTQVF
-23 AVPGGGA
+23 AVAGGGA

-35 SFANNKNINITYMHH
+35 SFAKNDKINITYMHH
-50 EQSAAMAADAYF
+50 EQACAMAADAYF

-71 HTTSG
+71 HITSG
-76 PGSTNALTGVI
+76 PGSTNTLTGVV
-87 GAWIDSIPA
+87 GAWIDSIPT

-118 VQEVDIIKTVKSS
+118 VQEADIIKIIKSS

-141 NKVFDELEIAFIKMF
+141 SKIFEELGVAFVKML

-172 ANKIILQK
+172 AKKIVIK
-180 YKKKNRVK
+180 RYKEK
-188 NNYETNI
+188 T
-195 SKKIKK
+195 KIKK
-201 ILDLIK
+201 NYDINISNKIKKFIDLIN

-217 NAVHISNSKKEL
+217 NAIHISKSKKEL

-244 NATDLFNANNSQYIG
+244 NTTDLFDTNNKQYLG
-259 SMGIFGDRT
+259 SMGIFGDRA

-286 SVAQVGYNTK
+286 SVPQVGYNTK

-306 IDIDAHEL
+306 IDIDKNEL

-319 SNVELKVNCD
+319 SNIKLKINCD
-329 LNLFLKKINYTLS
+329 LNFFLKKINHIIS
-342 KKKLFFTF
+342 KKNYFFTF
-350 SRWQKLTIY
+350 TEWKRLTIN

-367 NKNQLK
+367 NQNQLK
-373 NSKYINS
+373 YDKHINS
-380 FFFIEKLSKILKIN
+380 FFFIKKLSKILKIN
-394 STIVTDM
+394 STVVTDM

-416 HFRQRLYT
+416 HLKQRLYT

-449 IICIAGDGGFMFN
+449 IICISGDGGFMFN
-462 IQELQT
+462 MQELQT

-491 MQRNHFKKLT
+491 MQKGHFKKLT
-501 GSDPKSGISIPKIKN
+501 GSDPSSGISIPKIKK
-516 IATGFGL
+516 IAKGFGL
-523 DYFKLSPRT
+523 DYLKLNT
-532 IDNQL
+532 KNIEDQL
-537 KKILS
+537 KKVLS
-542 NKKATLIEV
+542 NKKAMLIEV
-551 NMPKFQPLVPRM
+551 NMPKFQPLIPRI
-563 QSKLS
+563 QSKLL
-568 KNGTFSDPDFDNLY
+568 KNGSFSDPDFDDLF
-582 PYLPEKEIKQ
+582 PYLPKKEIEQ
-592 ERIKAKLIKFDRD
+592 ERMRAKFK

>member
-1 MKNKISDVVVDFMVK
+1 MKKKISDIVVNFMVK
-16 KGLSQVF
+16 KGLTQVF
-23 AVPGGGA
+23 AVAGGGA

-35 SFANNKNINITYMHH
+35 SFAKNDKINITYMHH
-50 EQSAAMAADAYF
+50 EQACAMAADAYF

-71 HTTSG
+71 HITSG
-76 PGSTNALTGVI
+76 PGSTNTLTGVV
-87 GAWIDSIPA
+87 GAWIDSIPT

-118 VQEVDIIKTVKSS
+118 VQEADIIKIIKSS

-141 NKVFDELEIAFIKMF
+141 SKIFEELGVAFVKML

-161 PVWIDIPLDVQ
+161 PVWIDIQLDVQ
-172 ANKIILQK
+172 AKKIVIKK
-180 YKKKNRVK
+180 YKEK
-188 NNYETNI
+188 T
-195 SKKIKK
+195 KIKK
-201 ILDLIK
+201 NYDINISNKIKKFIDLIN

-217 NAVHISNSKKEL
+217 NAIHISKSKKEL

-244 NATDLFNANNSQYIG
+244 NTTDLFDTNNKQYLG
-259 SMGIFGDRT
+259 SMGIFGDRA

-286 SVAQVGYNTK
+286 SVPQVGYNTK

-306 IDIDAHEL
+306 IDIDKNEL

-319 SNVELKVNCD
+319 SNIKLKINCD
-329 LNLFLKKINYTLS
+329 LNFFLKKINHIIS
-342 KKKLFFTF
+342 KKNYFFTF
-350 SRWQKLTIY
+350 TEWKRLTIN

-367 NKNQLK
+367 NQNQLK
-373 NSKYINS
+373 YDKHINS
-380 FFFIEKLSKILKIN
+380 FFFIKKLSKILKIN
-394 STIVTDM
+394 STVVTDM

-416 HFRQRLYT
+416 HLKQRLYT

-449 IICIAGDGGFMFN
+449 IICISGDGGFMFN
-462 IQELQT
+462 MQELQT

-491 MQRNHFKKLT
+491 MQKGHFKKLT
-501 GSDPKSGISIPKIKN
+501 GSDPSSGISIPKIKK
-516 IATGFGL
+516 IAKGFGL
-523 DYFKLSPRT
+523 DYLKLNT
-532 IDNQL
+532 KNIEDQL
-537 KKILS
+537 KKVLS
-542 NKKATLIEV
+542 NKKAMLIEV
-551 NMPKFQPLVPRM
+551 NMPKFQPLIPRI
-563 QSKLS
+563 QSKLL
-568 KNGTFSDPDFDNLY
+568 KNGSFSDPDFDDLF
-582 PYLPEKEIKQ
+582 PYLPKKEIEQ
-592 ERIKAKLIKFDRD
+592 ERMRAKFK

>member
-1 MKNKISDVVVDFMVK
+1 MKKKISDIVVNFMVK
-16 KGLSQVF
+16 KGLTQVF
-23 AVPGGGA
+23 AVAGGGA

-35 SFANNKNINITYMHH
+35 SFAKNDKINITYMHH
-50 EQSAAMAADAYF
+50 EQACAMAADAYF

-71 HTTSG
+71 HITSG
-76 PGSTNALTGVI
+76 PGSTNTLTGVV
-87 GAWIDSIPA
+87 GAWIDSIPT

-118 VQEVDIIKTVKSS
+118 VQETDIIKMIKSS

-141 NKVFDELEIAFIKMF
+141 SKIFEELGVAFVKML

-172 ANKIILQK
+172 AKKIVIK
-180 YKKKNRVK
+180 RYKEK
-188 NNYETNI
+188 T
-195 SKKIKK
+195 KIKK
-201 ILDLIK
+201 NYDINISNKIKKFIDLIN

-217 NAVHISNSKKEL
+217 NAIHISKSKKEL

-234 RVKCPIISSW
+234 RVKCPSISSW
-244 NATDLFNANNSQYIG
+244 NTTDLFDTNNKQYLG
-259 SMGIFGDRT
+259 SMGLFGDRA

-286 SVAQVGYNTK
+286 SVPQVGYNTK

-306 IDIDAHEL
+306 IDIDKNEL

-319 SNVELKVNCD
+319 SNIKLKINCD
-329 LNLFLKKINYTLS
+329 LNFFLKKINHIIG
-342 KKKLFFTF
+342 KKNYFFTF
-350 SRWQKLTIY
+350 TEWKRLTIN

-367 NKNQLK
+367 NQNQLK
-373 NSKYINS
+373 YDKHINS
-380 FFFIEKLSKILKIN
+380 FFFIKKLSKILKIN
-394 STIVTDM
+394 STVVTDM

-416 HFRQRLYT
+416 HLKQRLYT

-449 IICIAGDGGFMFN
+449 IICISGDGGFMFN
-462 IQELQT
+462 MQELQT

-491 MQRNHFKKLT
+491 MQKGHFKKLT
-501 GSDPKSGISIPKIKN
+501 GSDPSSGISIPKIKK
-516 IATGFGL
+516 IAKGFGL
-523 DYFKLSPRT
+523 DYLKLNT
-532 IDNQL
+532 KNIEDQL
-537 KKILS
+537 KKVLS
-542 NKKATLIEV
+542 NKKAMLIEV
-551 NMPKFQPLVPRM
+551 NMPKFQPLIPRI
-563 QSKLS
+563 QSKLL
-568 KNGTFSDPDFDNLY
+568 KNGSFSDPDFDDLF
-582 PYLPEKEIKQ
+582 PYLPKKEIEQ
-592 ERIKAKLIKFDRD
+592 ERMRAKFK

>member
-1 MKNKISDVVVDFMVK
+1 MKKKISDIVVNFMVK
-16 KGLSQVF
+16 KGLTQVF
-23 AVPGGGA
+23 AVAGGGA

-35 SFANNKNINITYMHH
+35 SFAKNDKINITYMHH
-50 EQSAAMAADAYF
+50 EQACAMAADAYF

-71 HTTSG
+71 HITSG
-76 PGSTNALTGVI
+76 PGSTNTLTGVV
-87 GAWIDSIPA
+87 GAWIDSIPT

-118 VQEVDIIKTVKSS
+118 VQETDIIKIIKSS

-141 NKVFDELEIAFIKMF
+141 SKIFEELGVAFVKML

-172 ANKIILQK
+172 AKKIVIK
-180 YKKKNRVK
+180 RYKEK
-188 NNYETNI
+188 T
-195 SKKIKK
+195 KIKK
-201 ILDLIK
+201 NYDINISNKIKKFIDLIN

-217 NAVHISNSKKEL
+217 NAIHISKSKKEL

-244 NATDLFNANNSQYIG
+244 NTTDLFDTNNKQYLG
-259 SMGIFGDRT
+259 SMGLFGDRA

-286 SVAQVGYNTK
+286 SVPQVGYNTK

-306 IDIDAHEL
+306 IDIDKNEL

-319 SNVELKVNCD
+319 SNIKLKINCD
-329 LNLFLKKINYTLS
+329 LNFFLKKINHIIS
-342 KKKLFFTF
+342 KKNYFFTF
-350 SRWQKLTIY
+350 TRWKRLTIN
-359 WKNKYPVY
+359 WKSKYPVY
-367 NKNQLK
+367 NQNQLK
-373 NSKYINS
+373 YDKHINS
-380 FFFIEKLSKILKIN
+380 FFFIKKLSKILKIN
-394 STIVTDM
+394 STVVTDM

-416 HFRQRLYT
+416 HLKQRLYT

-449 IICIAGDGGFMFN
+449 IICISGDGGFMFN
-462 IQELQT
+462 MQELQT

-491 MQRNHFKKLT
+491 MQKGHFKKLT
-501 GSDPKSGISIPKIKN
+501 GSDPSSGISIPKIKK
-516 IATGFGL
+516 IAKGFGL
-523 DYFKLSPRT
+523 DYLKLNT
-532 IDNQL
+532 KNIEDQL
-537 KKILS
+537 KKVLS
-542 NKKATLIEV
+542 NKKAMLIEV
-551 NMPKFQPLVPRM
+551 NMPKFQPLIPRI
-563 QSKLS
+563 QSKLL
-568 KNGTFSDPDFDNLY
+568 KNGSFSDPDFDDLF
-582 PYLPEKEIKQ
+582 PYLPKKEIEQ
-592 ERIKAKLIKFDRD
+592 ERMRAKFK

>member
-1 MKNKISDVVVDFMVK
+1 MKKKISDIVVNFMVK
-16 KGLSQVF
+16 KGLTQVF
-23 AVPGGGA
+23 AVAGGGA

-35 SFANNKNINITYMHH
+35 SFAKNDKINITYMHH
-50 EQSAAMAADAYF
+50 EQACAMAADAYF

-71 HTTSG
+71 HITSG
-76 PGSTNALTGVI
+76 PGSTNTLTGVV
-87 GAWIDSIPA
+87 GAWIDSIPT

-118 VQEVDIIKTVKSS
+118 VQETDIIKMIKSS

-141 NKVFDELEIAFIKMF
+141 SKIFEELGVAFVKMF

-172 ANKIILQK
+172 AKKIVIKK
-180 YKKKNRVK
+180 YEEK
-188 NNYETNI
+188 T
-195 SKKIKK
+195 KIKK
-201 ILDLIK
+201 NYDINISNKIKKFIDLIN

-217 NAVHISNSKKEL
+217 NAIHISKSKKEL

-244 NATDLFNANNSQYIG
+244 NTTDLFDTNNKQYLG
-259 SMGIFGDRT
+259 SMGIFGDRA

-286 SVAQVGYNTK
+286 SVPQVGYNTK

-306 IDIDAHEL
+306 IDIDKNEL

-319 SNVELKVNCD
+319 SNIKLKINCD
-329 LNLFLKKINYTLS
+329 LNFFLKKINHIIG
-342 KKKLFFTF
+342 KKNYFFTF
-350 SRWQKLTIY
+350 TEWKRLTIN

-367 NKNQLK
+367 NQNQLK
-373 NSKYINS
+373 YDKHINS
-380 FFFIEKLSKILKIN
+380 FFFIKKLSKILKIN
-394 STIVTDM
+394 STVVTDM

-416 HFRQRLYT
+416 HLKQRLYT

-449 IICIAGDGGFMFN
+449 IICISGDGGFMFN
-462 IQELQT
+462 MQELQT

-491 MQRNHFKKLT
+491 MQKGHFKKLT
-501 GSDPKSGISIPKIKN
+501 GSDPSSGISIPKIKK
-516 IATGFGL
+516 IAKGFGL
-523 DYFKLSPRT
+523 DYLKLNT
-532 IDNQL
+532 KNIEDQL
-537 KKILS
+537 KKVLS
-542 NKKATLIEV
+542 NKKAMLIEV
-551 NMPKFQPLVPRM
+551 NMPKFQPLIPRI
-563 QSKLS
+563 QSKLL
-568 KNGTFSDPDFDNLY
+568 KNGSFSDPDFDDLF
-582 PYLPEKEIKQ
+582 PYLPKKEIEQ
-592 ERIKAKLIKFDRD
+592 ERMRAKFK

>member
-1 MKNKISDVVVDFMVK
+1 MKKKISDIVVNFMVK
-16 KGLSQVF
+16 KGLTQVF
-23 AVPGGGA
+23 AVAGGGA

-35 SFANNKNINITYMHH
+35 SFAKNDKINITYMHH
-50 EQSAAMAADAYF
+50 EQACAMAADAYF

-71 HTTSG
+71 HITSG
-76 PGSTNALTGVI
+76 PGSTNTLTGVV
-87 GAWIDSIPA
+87 GAWIDSIPT

-118 VQEVDIIKTVKSS
+118 VQEADIIKIIKSS

-141 NKVFDELEIAFIKMF
+141 SKIFEELGVAFVKML

-172 ANKIILQK
+172 AKKIVIKK
-180 YKKKNRVK
+180 YKEK
-188 NNYETNI
+188 T
-195 SKKIKK
+195 KIKK
-201 ILDLIK
+201 NYDINISNKIKKFIDLIN

-217 NAVHISNSKKEL
+217 NAIHISKSKKEL

-244 NATDLFNANNSQYIG
+244 NTTDLFDTNNKQYLG
-259 SMGIFGDRT
+259 SMGIFGDRA

-286 SVAQVGYNTK
+286 SVPQVGYNTK

-306 IDIDAHEL
+306 IDIDKNEL

-319 SNVELKVNCD
+319 SNIKLKINCD
-329 LNLFLKKINYTLS
+329 LNFFLKKINHIIS
-342 KKKLFFTF
+342 KKNYFFTF
-350 SRWQKLTIY
+350 TEWKRLTIN

-367 NKNQLK
+367 NQNQLK
-373 NSKYINS
+373 YDKHINS
-380 FFFIEKLSKILKIN
+380 FFFIKKLSKILKIN
-394 STIVTDM
+394 STVVTDM

-416 HFRQRLYT
+416 HLKQRLYT

-449 IICIAGDGGFMFN
+449 IICISGDGGFMFN
-462 IQELQT
+462 MQELQT

-491 MQRNHFKKLT
+491 MQKGHFKKLT
-501 GSDPKSGISIPKIKN
+501 GSDPSSGISIPKIKK
-516 IATGFGL
+516 IAKGFGL
-523 DYFKLSPRT
+523 DYLKLNT
-532 IDNQL
+532 KNIEDQL
-537 KKILS
+537 KKVLS
-542 NKKATLIEV
+542 NKKAMLIEV
-551 NMPKFQPLVPRM
+551 NMPKFQPLIPRI
-563 QSKLS
+563 QSKLL
-568 KNGTFSDPDFDNLY
+568 KNGSFSDPDFDDLF
-582 PYLPEKEIKQ
+582 PYLPKKEIEQ
-592 ERIKAKLIKFDRD
+592 ERMRAKFK

>member
-1 MKNKISDVVVDFMVK
+1 MKKKISDIVVNFMVK
-16 KGLSQVF
+16 KGLTQVF
-23 AVPGGGA
+23 AVAGGGA

-35 SFANNKNINITYMHH
+35 SFAKNDKINITYMHH
-50 EQSAAMAADAYF
+50 EQACAMAADAYF

-71 HTTSG
+71 HITSG
-76 PGSTNALTGVI
+76 PGSTNTLTGVV
-87 GAWIDSIPA
+87 GAWIDSIPT

-118 VQEVDIIKTVKSS
+118 VQEADIIKIIKSS

-141 NKVFDELEIAFIKMF
+141 SKIFEELGVAFVKML

-172 ANKIILQK
+172 AKKIVIKK
-180 YKKKNRVK
+180 YKEK
-188 NNYETNI
+188 T
-195 SKKIKK
+195 KIKK
-201 ILDLIK
+201 NYDINISNKIKKFIDLIN

-217 NAVHISNSKKEL
+217 NAIHISKSKKEL
-229 YKFIN
+229 YKLIN

-244 NATDLFNANNSQYIG
+244 NTTDLFDTNNKQYLG
-259 SMGIFGDRT
+259 SMGIFGDRA

-286 SVAQVGYNTK
+286 SVPQVGYNTK

-306 IDIDAHEL
+306 IDIDKNEL

-319 SNVELKVNCD
+319 SNIKLKINCD
-329 LNLFLKKINYTLS
+329 LNFFLKKINHIIS
-342 KKKLFFTF
+342 KKNYFFTF
-350 SRWQKLTIY
+350 TEWKRLTIN

-367 NKNQLK
+367 NQNQLK
-373 NSKYINS
+373 YDKHINS
-380 FFFIEKLSKILKIN
+380 FFFIKKLSKILKIN
-394 STIVTDM
+394 STVVTDM

-416 HFRQRLYT
+416 HLKQRLYT

-449 IICIAGDGGFMFN
+449 IICISGDGGFMFN
-462 IQELQT
+462 MQELQT

-491 MQRNHFKKLT
+491 MQKGHFKKLT
-501 GSDPKSGISIPKIKN
+501 GSDPSSGISIPKIKK
-516 IATGFGL
+516 IAKGFGL
-523 DYFKLSPRT
+523 DYLKLNT
-532 IDNQL
+532 KNIEDQL
-537 KKILS
+537 KKVLS
-542 NKKATLIEV
+542 NKKAMLIEV
-551 NMPKFQPLVPRM
+551 NMPKFQPLIPRI
-563 QSKLS
+563 QSKLL
-568 KNGTFSDPDFDNLY
+568 KNGSFSDPDFDDLF
-582 PYLPEKEIKQ
+582 PYLPKKEIEQ
-592 ERIKAKLIKFDRD
+592 ERMRAKFK

>member
-1 MKNKISDVVVDFMVK
+1 MKKKISDIVVNFMVK
-16 KGLSQVF
+16 KGLTQVF
-23 AVPGGGA
+23 AVAGGGA

-35 SFANNKNINITYMHH
+35 SFAKNDKINITYMHH
-50 EQSAAMAADAYF
+50 EQACAMAADAYF

-71 HTTSG
+71 HITSG
-76 PGSTNALTGVI
+76 PGSTNTLTGVV
-87 GAWIDSIPA
+87 GAWIDSIPT

-118 VQEVDIIKTVKSS
+118 VQETDIIKIIKSS

-141 NKVFDELEIAFIKMF
+141 SKIFEELGVAFVKML

-172 ANKIILQK
+172 AKKIVIKK
-180 YKKKNRVK
+180 YKEK
-188 NNYETNI
+188 T
-195 SKKIKK
+195 KIKK
-201 ILDLIK
+201 NYDINISNKIKKFIDLIN

-217 NAVHISNSKKEL
+217 NAIHISKSKKEL

-244 NATDLFNANNSQYIG
+244 NTTDLFDTNNKQYLG
-259 SMGIFGDRT
+259 SMGLFGDRA

-286 SVAQVGYNTK
+286 SVPQVGYNTK

-306 IDIDAHEL
+306 IDIDKNEL

-319 SNVELKVNCD
+319 SNIKLKINCD
-329 LNLFLKKINYTLS
+329 LNFFLKKINHIIS
-342 KKKLFFTF
+342 KKNYFFTF
-350 SRWQKLTIY
+350 TRWKRLTIN
-359 WKNKYPVY
+359 WKSKYPVY
-367 NKNQLK
+367 NQNQLK
-373 NSKYINS
+373 YDKHINS
-380 FFFIEKLSKILKIN
+380 FFFIKKLSKILKIN
-394 STIVTDM
+394 STVVTDM

-416 HFRQRLYT
+416 HLKQRLYT

-449 IICIAGDGGFMFN
+449 IICISGDGGFMFN
-462 IQELQT
+462 MQELQT

-491 MQRNHFKKLT
+491 MQKGHFKKLT
-501 GSDPKSGISIPKIKN
+501 GSDPSSGISIPKIKK
-516 IATGFGL
+516 IAKGFGL
-523 DYFKLSPRT
+523 DYLKLNT
-532 IDNQL
+532 KNIEDQL
-537 KKILS
+537 KKVLS
-542 NKKATLIEV
+542 NKKAMLIEV
-551 NMPKFQPLVPRM
+551 NMPKFQPLIPRI
-563 QSKLS
+563 QSKLL
-568 KNGTFSDPDFDNLY
+568 KNGSFSDPDFDDLF
-582 PYLPEKEIKQ
+582 PYLPKKEIEQ
-592 ERIKAKLIKFDRD
+592 ERMRAKFK